1 MKLAALIGAFTASS
15 ITTMSPML
23 VTSRTRGVSPS
34 QPTGS
39 PPELLSEPVGP
50 VASVAPV
57 ASVGVDPVVDAEPL
71 VPASPELRAVDELRV
86 IALPPLEEHAVRGVT
101 RRVALLGLLGR
112 AAGRERGDREQSEAR
127 PRQDP
132 TNTSGHHHAPRVARP
147 RLRR

>member
-1 MKLAALIGAFTASS
+1 
-15 ITTMSPML
+15 MSPML

-71 VPASPELRAVDELRV
+71 VPASPELELSTNCESLHCHPSKNTQFAGSHAGSHCSAFSAGQPAASAATASRAKHGPGRTPRTRAG
-86 IALPPLEEHAVRGVT
+86 IITPHA
-101 RRVALLGLLGR
+101 
-112 AAGRERGDREQSEAR
+112 
-127 PRQDP
+127 
-132 TNTSGHHHAPRVARP
+132 
-147 RLRR
+147 